1 MSSPDKAS
9 TDQASADQAG
19 TDQAGT
25 DQAGGAKATVSL
37 AEVRGA
43 MAVLFCGL
51 ADQWAE
57 ILADDDLDPGLIPAD
72 THDTMRLPSS
82 CARFGSARENRGW
95 YQVAVAH
102 RAGHYVWSSFDLD
115 IEAVLTQLGVTHD
128 DGMDLL
134 TGTDG
139 AALGPWASFFS
150 MFRRVD
156 LAGTVFGAVEDTR
169 VDQRL
174 PGLVPGFRAALTQV
188 IADELGHRPDLATLG
203 PRDQALELLHRM
215 SLGFAGPVRLDPSV
229 QAAARAFGELL
240 PIVRSQAATV
250 VDSAAV
256 AALIYGVID
265 DLPLL
270 SAAAPAET
278 VIAPAV
284 TEPGPLPLPDRFL
297 GTFAPDVDVAG
308 KLEGEERLRSVVA
321 PVAFRDIVGL
331 RYQGI
336 NRGSSGLKTELL
348 IFKPGR
354 HIVDEHYVA
363 HEHDHEHEHEEPDP
377 ALTPEPGEHEHYE
390 TSDVYYRTRSKGGEK
405 AGGTYLYPEWDAIG
419 GRYRPNWVTLKEEVP
434 HRGKGAADLLASV
447 AELSG
452 TERRIT
458 AELERIA
465 DMGRVLVRRV
475 ADGDEVDIDGTIE
488 ALVELR
494 AGQSADP
501 RPYARIDRA
510 RRDVTVGIVVDLSS
524 STAERID
531 GSAIVPTRLNRD
543 GTARRII
550 DTEREAVALLL
561 RSLARLG
568 DTVGVYGFSGSGRHD
583 VRVLA
588 VKDFREPLSIRT
600 FERMAELK
608 PIHMTRLAPVIR
620 HVTRKLAAEASETR
634 LLMVITDGRP
644 FDLDYGADYP
654 GREIEYANRDTQ
666 VAVEEALAQGIE
678 PFVLT
683 VDGEGNEY
691 LSEVFQSGGGYEV
704 VADLDDLRSALV
716 RSYSRVRA
724 GASRAPRRD
733 NRLRAV
739 R

>member
-1 MSSPDKAS
+1 
-9 TDQASADQAG
+9 
-19 TDQAGT
+19 
-25 DQAGGAKATVSL
+25 
-37 AEVRGA
+37 

-72 THDTMRLPSS
+72 THDTMRLPTR
-82 CARFGSARENRGW
+82 CARFGTARENRGW
-95 YQVAVAH
+95 YEVAVAH

-115 IEAVLTQLGVTHD
+115 IDAVLTRLGVTHD

-139 AALGPWASFFS
+139 EPLGPWASFFS

-169 VDQRL
+169 IDQRL
-174 PGLVPGFRAALTQV
+174 PGLVPGFRASLVQV
-188 IADELGHRPDLATLG
+188 IADELARRPALELLG

-215 SLGFAGPVRLDPSV
+215 SLGFSGPVQLDPAV
-229 QAAARAFGELL
+229 QLAARVLGDLL

-256 AALIYGVID
+256 AALIYTVID

-270 SAAAPAET
+270 SAATPAET
-278 VIAPAV
+278 VIAAPVAAA
-284 TEPGPLPLPDRFL
+284 GPVPLPDRYL
-297 GTFAPDVDVAG
+297 GTFAPDVDVAA
-308 KLEGEERLRSVVA
+308 KLEGEDRLRTEVA
-321 PVAFRDIVGL
+321 PVAFRDVVGL

-336 NRGSSGLKTELL
+336 NRGSSGLKSELL

-354 HIVDEHYVA
+354 HVVDEHYVA
-363 HEHDHEHEHEEPDP
+363 HEHEHEHEHDEPIEGG
-377 ALTPEPGEHEHYE
+377 TPEPLPHEHYE

-447 AELSG
+447 SELSG

-458 AELERIA
+458 AELQRIA

-475 ADGDEVDIDGTIE
+475 RDGDEVDIDGTIE

-501 RPYARIDRA
+501 RPYARVDRA
-510 RRDVTVGIVVDLSS
+510 RRDVAVGIVVDLSS
-524 STAERID
+524 STAERLD
-531 GSAIVPTRLNRD
+531 GASAAPTRLNRD

-568 DTVGVYGFSGSGRHD
+568 DSVGVYGFSGSGRHD
-583 VRVLA
+583 VRVLT

-666 VAVEEALAQGIE
+666 VAVDEALAQGIE

-683 VDGEGNEY
+683 VDSEGHEY

-704 VADLDDLRSALV
+704 VADIDDLRSALV

-724 GASRAPRRD
+724 GASRASRPSRAPRRD
-733 NRLRAV
+733 NRLRAA

>member
-1 MSSPDKAS
+1 MPSPSRHALPRG
-9 TDQASADQAG
+9 TRPAAAADAG
-19 TDQAGT
+19 PAVT
-25 DQAGGAKATVSL
+25 L

-51 ADQWAE
+51 AGQWAE

-82 CARFGSARENRGW
+82 CGRFATARENRGW
-95 YQVAVAH
+95 YEVAVAH
-102 RAGHYVWSSFDLD
+102 RAGHYVWSSFELD
-115 IEAVLTQLGVTHD
+115 IDAVLKRLGVTHD

-139 AALGPWASFFS
+139 APLGPWASFFS

-174 PGLVPGFRAALTQV
+174 PVLVPGFRASLAQV
-188 IADELGHRPDLATLG
+188 IEDELARRPAIESLG
-203 PRDQALELLHRM
+203 PRDQALELLQRM
-215 SLGFAGPVRLDPSV
+215 SLGFSGPVRLDPAV
-229 QAAARAFGELL
+229 QPVARMLGELL

-250 VDSAAV
+250 TDSAAV
-256 AALIYGVID
+256 AALVYGLID

-270 SAAAPAET
+270 SAATPAPA
-278 VIAPAV
+278 IIAAPAGAA
-284 TEPGPLPLPDRFL
+284 GPIPLPDRYL
-297 GTFAPDVDVAG
+297 GTFAPDVDVSF
-308 KLEGEERLRSVVA
+308 KLEGEERLRTVVA

-336 NRGSSGLKTELL
+336 NRGSSGLKSELL

-363 HEHDHEHEHEEPDP
+363 HEHEHEHDEPP
-377 ALTPEPGEHEHYE
+377 AGGTPEPGPHEHYE
-390 TSDVYYRTRSKGGEK
+390 TSDIYYRTRSRGGQK
-405 AGGTYLYPEWDAIG
+405 AAGTYLYPEWDAIG

-434 HRGKGAADLLASV
+434 RRGRGAADLMASV
-447 AELSG
+447 SELSG

-465 DMGRVLVRRV
+465 NMGRVLVRRV
-475 ADGDEVDIDGTIE
+475 RDGDEVDIDGTIE

-494 AGQSADP
+494 AGQSGDP
-501 RPYARIDRA
+501 RPYARVDRA

-524 STAERID
+524 STAERLD
-531 GSAIVPTRLNRD
+531 GSSPIPARTNRD

-550 DTEREAVALLL
+550 DIEREAVALLL

-568 DTVGVYGFSGSGRHD
+568 DSVGVYGFSGSGRHD
-583 VRVLA
+583 VRVLT

-644 FDLDYGADYP
+644 FDLDYGAEYP

-666 VAVEEALAQGIE
+666 LAVEEALGQGIE

-683 VDGEGNEY
+683 VDGEGHEY

-704 VADLDDLRSALV
+704 VADIDDLRSALV
-716 RSYSRVRA
+716 RSYTRVRA
-724 GASRAPRRD
+724 GASRAPRRA
-733 NRLRAV
+733 NRWGAAR
-739 R
+739 

>member
-1 MSSPDKAS
+1 V
-9 TDQASADQAG
+9 T
-19 TDQAGT
+19 
-25 DQAGGAKATVSL
+25 L

-72 THDTMRLPSS
+72 THDTMRLPGS
-82 CARFGSARENRGW
+82 CGRFGTARENRGW
-95 YQVAVAH
+95 YEVAVAH
-102 RAGHYVWSSFDLD
+102 RAGHYVWSSFGLD
-115 IEAVLTQLGVTHD
+115 IEAVLDRLGVTYD

-139 AALGPWASFFS
+139 EPLGPWASFFS

-174 PGLVPGFRAALTQV
+174 PGLVPGFRASLTQV
-188 IADELGHRPDLATLG
+188 IEDELARRPAIESLG
-203 PRDQALELLHRM
+203 PRDQALELLQRM
-215 SLGFAGPVRLDPSV
+215 SLGFSGPVRLDPAV
-229 QAAARAFGELL
+229 QAVARALGELL
-240 PIVRSQAATV
+240 PIVRSRAATV
-250 VDSAAV
+250 TDSAAV
-256 AALIYGVID
+256 AALVYGFID

-270 SAAAPAET
+270 SAATPAPA
-278 VIAPAV
+278 IIAAPAGV
-284 TEPGPLPLPDRFL
+284 PGPVPLPDRYL
-297 GTFAPDVDVAG
+297 GTFAPDVDVSF
-308 KLEGEERLRSVVA
+308 KLEGEERLRTVVA

-336 NRGSSGLKTELL
+336 NRGSSGLKSELL

-354 HIVDEHYVA
+354 HIVDEHYAA
-363 HEHDHEHEHEEPDP
+363 HHDHDHEHEHEHEEPP
-377 ALTPEPGEHEHYE
+377 PGGTPEPGPHEHYE
-390 TSDVYYRTRSKGGEK
+390 TSDVYYRTRSKGGQK
-405 AGGTYLYPEWDAIG
+405 TAGTYLYPEWDAIS

-434 HRGKGAADLLASV
+434 PRGRGAADLMASV
-447 AELSG
+447 SGLSG

-475 ADGDEVDIDGTIE
+475 RDGDEVDIDGTIE

-501 RPYARIDRA
+501 RPYARVDRA

-524 STAERID
+524 STAERLD
-531 GSAIVPTRLNRD
+531 GSSPSPARMNRD

-583 VRVLA
+583 VRVLT

-600 FERMAELK
+600 FERMANLK

-620 HVTRKLAAEASETR
+620 HVTGKLAAEASETR

-644 FDLDYGADYP
+644 FDLDYGEQYP

-683 VDGEGNEY
+683 VDGEGHEY

-704 VADLDDLRSALV
+704 VADIDDLRSALV
-716 RSYSRVRA
+716 RSYTRVRA
-724 GASRAPRRD
+724 GASRAPRRA
-733 NRLRAV
+733 NRLGAAR
-739 R
+739 